1 MQPRLMAEAQRVHF
15 TPPQLFE
22 RRNAQWQGLQADMVT
37 AVQRSP
43 FDYGFKQQRHLLIAS
58 EHSER
63 DDGETSV
70 EGLPKSWLHSL
81 SGRRTFVPAGHA
93 FYGWQRPQVL
103 TRVSYFYL
111 DPRAELLQNGLRFG
125 DVGFAPR
132 LFFRDLELWRIAAKL
147 KDEALNRGGRLPH
160 YGEALVVLLAHEL
173 IRLNGAPAP
182 GQAVARGGLS
192 GWRQKRVTEFIEAH
206 LAEEVRLAT
215 LAQLVDLSPYHFVRA
230 FGASFGVPPHRYH
243 VGRRIERAKALLAEP
258 ANSVTEIARALG
270 FAETSSFST
279 TFRKLTGTSPS
290 NYRRGLA

>member
-1 MQPRLMAEAQRVHF
+1 MPPRLMPDADRVHR
-15 TPPQLFE
+15 TPPERFE
-22 RRNAQWQGLQADMVT
+22 RRNAQWQGLQADIVT
-37 AVQRSP
+37 AVRQLPRVRARVSNFYINPQSVLLQDGQRIGDVD
-43 FDYGFKQQRHLLIAS
+43 F
-58 EHSER
+58 
-63 DDGETSV
+63 
-70 EGLPKSWLHSL
+70 
-81 SGRRTFVPAGHA
+81 
-93 FYGWQRPQVL
+93 RPQL
-103 TRVSYFYL
+103 FIQ
-111 DPRAELLQNGLRFG
+111 DPE
-125 DVGFAPR
+125 V
-132 LFFRDLELWRIAAKL
+132 WRIAAKL
-147 KDEALNRGGRLPH
+147 KNEALNGGAPLPH

-206 LAEEVRLAT
+206 LAEEVRLTT

>member
-22 RRNAQWQGLQADMVT
+22 RRNVQWHGVQADIVT

-63 DDGETSV
+63 DDGETLV
-70 EGLPKSWLHSL
+70 EGLPKSRLHSL
-81 SGRRTFVPAGHA
+81 SGRLTFVPAGHA
-93 FYGWQRPQVL
+93 FYGWQRPRVL
-103 TRVSYFYL
+103 TRVSYFYI

-125 DVGFAPR
+125 DVCFAPR
-132 LFFRDLELWRIAAKL
+132 LFFQDAKLWRIAGKL
-147 KDEALNRGGRLPH
+147 KDEALNGGAPLPH

-206 LAEEVRLAT
+206 LAEEVRLTT

-243 VGRRIERAKALLAEP
+243 IGRRIERAKALLAEP

-290 NYRRGLA
+290 DYRRGLA